1 MNVVRCWLTDEK
13 GQDLVEYVLL
23 GSTLALAGLAALTAF
38 PGIINMVYTSW
49 EAATNFIWYPQNP
62 AS

>member
-1 MNVVRCWLTDEK
+1 MNVVRRWLADEK

-38 PGIINMVYTSW
+38 PGIINAVYSSW
-49 EAATNFIWYPQNP
+49 EAATMSIWYPPNP